1 MEAYMYKRN
10 VGDEGL
16 LKVRPFSGQEVIVI
30 SMDGAKKSPK
40 RRLEDE
46 PIKVDID
53 IRRIL

>member
-30 SMDGAKKSPK
+30 SMDGPKKSPK

-46 PIKVDID
+46 PVKVDID